1 MSMTNVIKEYSNI
14 ISMINI
20 DDFKDELDALDKLN
34 WDDDRMKKIRFNPD
48 KLIKIS
54 DLEDTKRCSLGD
66 IQIGVS
72 NRDVYNVQFYV
83 EIVNSIINKLRKIT
97 GKVVNPTGVFRYPP
111 GSICNWHTNSNLP
124 GKRVYFVWVEDSDKS
139 FFRYFDNTT
148 SNVVTNY
155 DKKGW
160 HLNDFDVSDDD
171 AQLFWHC
178 VCSENTFRKSLGFA
192 ISEV

>member
-1 MSMTNVIKEYSNI
+1 ML
-14 ISMINI
+14 NI
-20 DDFKDELDALDKLN
+20 DDFKDELDALDKLD

-72 NRDVYNVQFYV
+72 NRDVYNLGFSV
-83 EIVNSIINKLRKIT
+83 EILTSIINKLRKIT
-97 GKVVNPTGVFRYPP
+97 GKIVNPTGVFRYPP

-178 VCSENTFRKSLGFA
+178 VCSENTFRKSLGFT
-192 ISEV
+192 ITDV